1 MDELISIEET
11 LEEYENLYQAM
22 LPLNL
27 TSSDIK
33 NLRHLVMIQAQE
45 GKIALLEAAMSFN
58 MLNRLTNKEN

>member
-11 LEEYENLYQAM
+11 VEEFENLYQAM

-27 TSSDIK
+27 TSADIK
-33 NLRHLVMIQAQE
+33 NIRHLVMLQAQE
-45 GKIALLEAAMSFN
+45 GKIALLEVAMSFD